1 MFAFLHHIR
10 STLEPALRQQLTL
23 LFAKRG
29 PLQQRLDEAENTA
42 LFAAVQHSEWDDPRQ
57 ARIYESDEWL
67 IAAWARLDQPEKLVQ
82 QLGIVTGEI
91 PDAELIGHYWARFG
105 AEGLPS
111 IYGDFS
117 FAAWHRRD
125 RTLHLVVDHLGSQ
138 PLFYYQN
145 AEVLLASPLRQAL
158 LLHPQVPKQLNPR
171 TLAELVTAHMPEGDP
186 WSALQH
192 VPGGHRVIL
201 QAGAEPRLERW
212 WHPSLQHN
220 LYYRNP
226 QAYADEAQALFAQ
239 AMQHLLRGRQPIA
252 STLSGGLDSS
262 LATAYAAEI
271 LAQRGQTLDSYTS
284 VPQPGDYQHI
294 QRANWDLDEWSL
306 TQELAKRYPNIRH
319 HAVQADNTSL
329 LGKLSQQQQG
339 SWNPLR
345 NCANYNWLEQI
356 YSRAQDQ
363 GCALLLTGGKGNAS
377 LSYAGTGGLARLLPR
392 GLLGWAWQHLR
403 AKPLTPRQWLGQLA
417 ELCGVAA
424 PLRQLHS
431 RQPRTQIPDGIN
443 PEWLNSRWRQEVDF
457 HFPTQSSRKWSSR
470 VQFLTKPRPVYGPNP
485 LWQFDLLTV
494 DPFADRALIELLL
507 RYPPEAYIGMG
518 YPRLLARLAGE
529 GRVPDS
535 IRWRTQ
541 RGEQAPD
548 EGFWIQ
554 RDGEHYRQIW
564 ARLRNI
570 PAVAEL
576 FDLHTIDALVADTT
590 GRSVPRLQSSSL
602 HRILDIALFIEQ
614 SQQRWDAEL
623 DY

>member
-10 STLEPALRQQLTL
+10 STLEPALHQQLTL
-23 LFAKRG
+23 LFEERG
-29 PLQQRLDEAENTA
+29 PLQQRLEEPANTA
-42 LFAAVQHSEWDDPRQ
+42 LFAAVPHSEWDDPRQ
-57 ARIYESDEWL
+57 ARIYASGEWL
-67 IAAWARLDQPEKLVQ
+67 IAAWARLDQPERLAQ
-82 QLGIVTGEI
+82 QLGVAPSEI
-91 PDAELIGHYWARFG
+91 PDAELLCHYWARFG
-105 AEGLPS
+105 AEGLAAL
-111 IYGDFS
+111 YGNFS
-117 FAAWHRRD
+117 FAAWHRQRQ
-125 RTLHLVVDHLGSQ
+125 TLHLVVDHLGSQ

-171 TLAELVTAHMPEGDP
+171 MLVELVTSHMPDDDP

-192 VPGGHRVIL
+192 VPGGHQVIL
-201 QAGAEPRLERW
+201 QSGTEPQLERW
-212 WHPSLQHN
+212 WQPPLRHD

-226 QAYADEAQALFAQ
+226 HVYAAEAQAQFAQ
-239 AMQHLLRGRQPIA
+239 AMQHLLRGRQPVA

-271 LAQRGQTLDSYTS
+271 LAQRGQALESYTS
-284 VPQPGDYQHI
+284 VPQPGDYQHL
-294 QRANWDLDEWSL
+294 QRANWDIDEWSL
-306 TQELAKRYPNIRH
+306 TQELADRYPNIRH
-319 HAVQADNTSL
+319 HAVQADANSL
-329 LGKLSQQQQG
+329 LQRLNQQQQG

-356 YSRAQDQ
+356 YRRAQDQ
-363 GCALLLTGGKGNAS
+363 GCSILLTGGKGNAS

-424 PLRQLHS
+424 PLRQWLS
-431 RQPRTQIPDGIN
+431 DQPRSRIPDGIN
-443 PEWLNSRWRQEVDF
+443 PEWLNPRWRQVVDF
-457 HFPTQSSRKWSSR
+457 HRPTQPARDWASR
-470 VQFLTKPRPVYGPNP
+470 VEFLTKPRPVYGPNP
-485 LWQFDLLTV
+485 LWQFDLLIV

-529 GRVPDS
+529 GLVPDS

-554 RDGEHYRQIW
+554 RDAAHYQQVW
-564 ARLRNI
+564 ARLRRI

-576 FDLHTIDALVADTT
+576 FDLHAVDALVADSTS
-590 GRSVPRLQSSSL
+590 RSGLRLQSSSL

-614 SQQRWDAEL
+614 SQQSWHAEL
-623 DY
+623 DF